1 MSLVSSIISVF
12 ESQILLNSV
21 SVSIVL
27 QINRDNRDKLKIIY
41 LTSQQN
47 ILVAPKKNHLWVVL
61 MRGHNITYGEIR
73 KTILEL
79 SLFPFLSCALS
90 QVLFL
95 FLNLKHSIIVSFIL
109 Y

>member
-47 ILVAPKKNHLWVVL
+47 IFCGPQEEPSLGGSNEGSQH
-61 MRGHNITYGEIR
+61 M
-73 KTILEL
+73 ILRRNSENY
-79 SLFPFLSCALS
+79 P
-90 QVLFL
+90 
-95 FLNLKHSIIVSFIL
+95 
-109 Y
+109 